1 MVTIVLWI
9 AAAILALNA
18 LAAIWFTVLSL
29 FLRSRGRR
37 RSAGAGAQWGL
48 RAGGPIGVP
57 RLPGAAILVS
67 PIGHRISSRRVMG
80 IALCAALL
88 FAGTAFASPRAR
100 HIVVG
105 ALGMVARGFGPGPS
119 ERSATT
125 AAAAGTEGSSSPD
138 AGPSTAA
145 GSPAPGSDAVRSSAG
160 VGIGAPTAV
169 PAAGDSGPAT
179 PTVVTALS
187 DSSTSIDVTWTEVDG
202 ETGYRVERSF
212 DGASG
217 WTTIATVGQDVT
229 IYHDAGLSSGATAYY
244 RVVATDA
251 SGDSEPSDVVSATTS
266 VDPVAPTT
274 VTAVSASLS
283 EIDLDWADVAGE
295 TGYRVER
302 SLDATGAWTTV
313 ATTGQDVTTYHDA
326 GLSSGTTVYYRVF
339 ATNGGGDSAP
349 SDVVSATTT
358 GVGNEPSP

>member
-1 MVTIVLWI
+1 MVSIFLWI

-29 FLRSRGRR
+29 SLRSRGRR
-37 RSAGAGAQWGL
+37 RSAGAGDQWGL

-57 RLPGAAILVS
+57 RLPRAAILVS

-125 AAAAGTEGSSSPD
+125 AAPGTEGSSSTG
-138 AGPSTAA
+138 AGPSTAEA
-145 GSPAPGSDAVRSSAG
+145 SPAPGSDAVRSSAG
-160 VGIGAPTAV
+160 VRSGAPTAV
-169 PAAGDSGPAT
+169 PAAGDTGPAT
-179 PTVVTALS
+179 PTAVTALS

-212 DGASG
+212 DGTTG
-217 WTTIATVGQDVT
+217 WTTIATLGQDVT

-251 SGDSEPSDVVSATTS
+251 SSDSEPSDVVSATTS
-266 VDPVAPTT
+266 VDPVSPTT

-302 SLDATGAWTTV
+302 SLDGTGAWTTV

-326 GLSSGTTVYYRVF
+326 GLSSDTTVYYRVF

-358 GVGNEPSP
+358 GVEDEPTP

>member
-48 RAGGPIGVP
+48 RAGGPVGVP

-119 ERSATT
+119 ERSAAT
-125 AAAAGTEGSSSPD
+125 AAPGTEGSSSPD
-138 AGPSTAA
+138 AGPSRAE
-145 GSPAPGSDAVRSSAG
+145 GSPEPGSDAVRSSAG
-160 VGIGAPTAV
+160 VGIAAPTAV
-169 PAAGDSGPAT
+169 PAAGDTGPAT
-179 PTVVTALS
+179 PTAVTALS
-187 DSSTSIDVTWTEVDG
+187 DSSSSIDVTWIEVDG

-217 WTTIATVGQDVT
+217 WTMIATVGQDVT

-283 EIDLDWADVAGE
+283 EIDLHWADVAGE

-302 SLDATGAWTTV
+302 SLDGMGAWTTV
-313 ATTGQDVTTYHDA
+313 ATTGQDVTTYLDA

-339 ATNGGGDSAP
+339 ATNGGGDSVP

-358 GVGNEPSP
+358 GVEDEPSP